1 MREQINISI
10 VALKESATQCRALA
24 SSITATWPTD
34 QSPRFSLGAHG
45 HINAAHIESC
55 DALLVSC
62 GDAMPSTQLMME
74 LDALRET
81 GLPIIL
87 RAEDHVTQT
96 VLQHADVLGVRMDS
110 PPAAIAGALA
120 GAVHRSN
127 EVASL
132 MQETGKTKVDHSRIN
147 YRLARINRELQDAAQ
162 LQKEYIPEP
171 RLAIPGGTV
180 SVLWRPASHVS
191 GDGCAVHKL
200 DSSRTLLFL
209 ADAIGHGV
217 PAAMLSVMMQRVLLE
232 AVRQQDDDVL
242 ADPAALLE
250 QMNEALLQR
259 QPGVTRFATAVCGV
273 FDSNVHQLRL
283 ASAGHPPLLRS
294 QKGGNIT
301 PLPVGGS
308 LLGVFEDEH
317 FSSTVVQLEP
327 GDRLIMYSDGIEEA
341 CQQPDD
347 ESGAIALARCCAEWA
362 DTEDFVDAMQQSID
376 ASLRNQNRNLDD
388 IDDLTVMCLDIDPCH
403 NERLAA

>member
-1 MREQINISI
+1 M
-10 VALKESATQCRALA
+10 
-24 SSITATWPTD
+24 
-34 QSPRFSLGAHG
+34 
-45 HINAAHIESC
+45 
-55 DALLVSC
+55 LVSC
-62 GDAMPSTQLMME
+62 GDVLPPTQLMME

-81 GLPIIL
+81 GLPVIL
-87 RAEDHVTQT
+87 LAEDHVIQSA
-96 VLQHADVLGVRMDS
+96 LQHADVLGLRMAS
-110 PPAAIAGALA
+110 TAAAIAGALA

-132 MQETGKTKVDHSRIN
+132 LQETGKTKVDHSRIN
-147 YRLARINRELQDAAQ
+147 YRLARINRELEDAAQ
-162 LQKEYIPEP
+162 LQKEYLPQP
-171 RLAIPGGTV
+171 RVTIPGGTV

-209 ADAIGHGV
+209 ADAIGHGI

-232 AVRQQDDDVL
+232 AVRQHDDDVL
-242 ADPAALLE
+242 ADPASLLE

-273 FDSNVHQLRL
+273 FDSKLHQLRL

-294 QKGGNIT
+294 QAGGSIT

-308 LLGVFEDEH
+308 LLGVFEDEQ

-341 CQQPDD
+341 CQQPEDKC
-347 ESGAIALARCCAEWA
+347 GATALARCCAEWT
-362 DTEDFVDAMQQSID
+362 DTENLIDAMQQRLD
-376 ASLRNQNRNLDD
+376 TSLRNRNRDD
-388 IDDLTVMCLDIDPCH
+388 IDDLTMMCLDIDPC
-403 NERLAA
+403 NDGRLAA